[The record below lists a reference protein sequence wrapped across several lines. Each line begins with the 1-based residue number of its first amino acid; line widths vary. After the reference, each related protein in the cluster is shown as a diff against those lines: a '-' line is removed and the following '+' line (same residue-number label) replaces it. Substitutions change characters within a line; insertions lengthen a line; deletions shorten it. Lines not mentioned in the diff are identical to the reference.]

1 MARNARGKAGPEERL
16 KGKRMPATKVK
27 KKSMTMPQIKRKAK
41 RLGISA
47 GKMKK
52 AELIHSIQ
60 EAEGCTPCFGTSN
73 GECHYSDCCF
83 MPDCLKITV

>member
-1 MARNARGKAGPEERL
+1 MK
-16 KGKRMPATKVK
+16 
-27 KKSMTMPQIKRKAK
+27 MPQIKRKAK
-41 RLGISA
+41 RLGVTP

-60 EAEGCTPCFGTSN
+60 EAEGYTRCFGMSN
-73 GECHYSDCCF
+73 GECQYNDCCF